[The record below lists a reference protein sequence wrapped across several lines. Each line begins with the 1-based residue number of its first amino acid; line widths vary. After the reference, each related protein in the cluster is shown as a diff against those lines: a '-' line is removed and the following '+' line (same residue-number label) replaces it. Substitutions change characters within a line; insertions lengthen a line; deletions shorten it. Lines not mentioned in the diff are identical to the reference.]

1 MGVMQRH
8 VSNANTEGNN
18 YDDLEEFSKIL
29 DIVFLNLIIK
39 FEKKAFFEFSS
50 VFQSLP
56 RPTWSSFRFTPR
68 QEAEADPAD
77 DK

>member
-56 RPTWSSFRFTPR
+56 RPAQLPIHATARSRSRSSG
-68 QEAEADPAD
+68 
-77 DK
+77 